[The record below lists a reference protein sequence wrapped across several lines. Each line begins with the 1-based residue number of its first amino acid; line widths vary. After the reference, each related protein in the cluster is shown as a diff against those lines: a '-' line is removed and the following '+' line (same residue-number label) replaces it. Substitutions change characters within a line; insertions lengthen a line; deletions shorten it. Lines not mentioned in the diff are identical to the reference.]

1 MKSKRYLITVIGLF
15 VITTIILFTVTY
27 FGSAPPK
34 SKEINEL
41 EYVTPEEIGW
51 SSVKL
56 AEAENYAEQIGSAA
70 VMALYE
76 GKVFFSWGKTKQ
88 KYLIHS
94 IRKPF
99 LCALYGIYVKQGLI
113 DLDKNLEEL
122 GIDDI
127 PPSLTSIEKQA
138 TVRDLLMSRSGV
150 YHEAAA
156 EAQVMIRTR
165 PERGSHAPG
174 TFFYY
179 NNWDFNVLGTI
190 FEKQTGKKIFEAF
203 KEEIAD
209 PIGMQDFLLTD
220 GRYQYEWKKSKH
232 PAYHFR
238 MTARDM
244 ARFGLLYQNKGKYGD
259 EQIIPPEWIVE
270 STTSYSI
277 NNLNGDGYGYMW
289 SIIPEEAGLG
299 NGFYHTGTGVHFLAV
314 LPDAKL
320 VLVHRVDTD
329 KDFDITWKEIRQ
341 LMYMIGEARISS
353 N

>member
-1 MKSKRYLITVIGLF
+1 MKSKRYLFKIIGLF
-15 VITTIILFTVTY
+15 VMAAIILIMVTC
-27 FGSAPPK
+27 FGCAVFCN
-34 SKEINEL
+34 EINEL
-41 EYVTPEEIGW
+41 EHVVPEEIGW

-56 AEAENYAEQIGSAA
+56 EEAKSYAEQIGSAA
-70 VMALYE
+70 IMALYE
-76 GKVFFSWGKTKQ
+76 GKVFFSCGKISQ

-113 DLDKNLEEL
+113 DLDKSLDEL

-127 PPSLTSIEKQA
+127 PPSLTPIEKQA

-156 EAQVMIRTR
+156 EAQVMINTR
-165 PERGSHAPG
+165 PERGSHTPG

-209 PIGMQDFLLTD
+209 PIEMQDFLVSD
-220 GRYQYEWKKSKH
+220 FRYQYEWNKSKH

-244 ARFGLLYQNKGKYGD
+244 ARFGLLYQNNGKFGD
-259 EQIIPPEWIVE
+259 KQIISPEWIAE
-270 STTSYSI
+270 STTPYSV

-289 SIIPEEAGLG
+289 SIISEEAGFG
-299 NGFYHTGTGVHFLAV
+299 NGFYHTGTGVHLLAV
-314 LPDAKL
+314 LPEKKL

-329 KDFDITWKEIRQ
+329 KDFDITWNEIRQ
-341 LMYMIGEARISS
+341 LMYMIAEARIS

>member
-1 MKSKRYLITVIGLF
+1 MKPKRYLITIIGSFAIVAIVLF
-15 VITTIILFTVTY
+15 AVTY
-27 FGSAPPK
+27 FGSVEK
-34 SKEINEL
+34 SEEINEL

-56 AEAENYAEQIGSAA
+56 EEAENYAEQIDSAA
-70 VMALYE
+70 VVALYE
-76 GKVFFSWGKTKQ
+76 GKVFFSWGKISQ

-99 LCALYGIYVKQGLI
+99 LCALYGIYVKRGLI
-113 DLDKNLEEL
+113 DLDKNLKEL
-122 GIDDI
+122 EIDDI
-127 PPSLTSIEKQA
+127 PPRLTSEEKQA

-150 YHEAAA
+150 YHAAAA
-156 EAQVMIRTR
+156 EAKVMIRTR

-190 FEKQTGKKIFEAF
+190 FEKLTGKKIFEAF

-209 PIGMQDFLLTD
+209 PIGMQDFLLSD
-220 GRYQYEWKKSKH
+220 GRYQYEWNKSKH

-244 ARFGLLYQNKGKYGD
+244 ARFGLLYQNNGKYGD
-259 EQIIPPEWIVE
+259 LQIIPPEWIAE
-270 STTSYSI
+270 STTPYSI
-277 NNLNGDGYGYMW
+277 NNLDGDGYGYMW
-289 SIIPEEAGLG
+289 SIIPEESGLG
-299 NGFYHTGTGVHFLAV
+299 NGFYHTGTSVHLLAV
-314 LPDAKL
+314 LPDSKL
-320 VLVHRVDTD
+320 VLVHRVDRD
-329 KDFDITWKEIRQ
+329 KDFDITWEEIRQ
-341 LMYMIGEARISS
+341 LMYMIAEARIT

>member
-1 MKSKRYLITVIGLF
+1 MRPKHRLIIIIGLF
-15 VITTIILFTVTY
+15 AITATILFAITY
-27 FGSAPPK
+27 FGSLAK
-34 SKEINEL
+34 SKEVNEL
-41 EYVTPEEIGW
+41 EYVVPEEIGW

-56 AEAENYAEQIGSAA
+56 EEAENYAEQIGSAA

-76 GKVFFSWGKTKQ
+76 GKVFFSWGKIKQ

-99 LCALYGIYVKQGLI
+99 LCALYGIYVKRGLI
-113 DLDKNLEEL
+113 DLDKSLDEL
-122 GIDDI
+122 GIDDV
-127 PPSLTSIEKQA
+127 PPGLTSTEKQA

-156 EAQVMIRTR
+156 EAQVMVRTR
-165 PERGSHAPG
+165 PERGSHAHG

-209 PIGMQDFLLTD
+209 PIGMQDFLLSD
-220 GRYQYEWKKSKH
+220 CRYQREGKKSKH

-259 EQIIPPEWIVE
+259 LQVIPPEWIVE
-270 STTSYSI
+270 STTPYSI
-277 NNLNGDGYGYMW
+277 NNLDGDGYGYMW

-299 NGFYHTGTGVHFLAV
+299 NGFYHTGTGVHLLAV
-314 LPDAKL
+314 LPDTKL

-329 KDFDITWKEIRQ
+329 KDFDITWNEIRQ
-341 LMYMIGEARISS
+341 LMYMIGEARIS

>member
-1 MKSKRYLITVIGLF
+1 MNPKRRIITIIGLF
-15 VITTIILFTVTY
+15 VITAIILFAVTC
-27 FGSAPPK
+27 FGSVTK
-34 SKEINEL
+34 SKEIDEL
-41 EYVTPEEIGW
+41 EYVVPEEIGW

-56 AEAENYAEQIGSAA
+56 EEAKSYAEQIGSAA

-76 GKVFFSWGKTKQ
+76 GKVFFSWGKINQ
-88 KYLIHS
+88 KFLIHS

-99 LCALYGIYVKQGLI
+99 LCALYGIYVKRGLI
-113 DLDKNLEEL
+113 DLDKNLDEL

-127 PPSLTSIEKQA
+127 PPGLTPEEKKA

-174 TFFYY
+174 DFFYY

-209 PIGMQDFLLTD
+209 PIGMQDFLLSD

-259 EQIIPPEWIVE
+259 LQIIPPEWITE
-270 STTSYSI
+270 STTPYSI
-277 NNLNGDGYGYMW
+277 NNLDGDGYGYMW

-329 KDFDITWKEIRQ
+329 KDFDITWNEIRK
-341 LMYMIGEARISS
+341 LMYMIGEARIS

>member
-1 MKSKRYLITVIGLF
+1 MRPKRRLIIIIGLFAITASILF
-15 VITTIILFTVTY
+15 VITC
-27 FGSAPPK
+27 FGSLAK
-34 SKEINEL
+34 SKEVNEL
-41 EYVTPEEIGW
+41 EYVVPEEIGW

-56 AEAENYAEQIGSAA
+56 EEAENYAEQIGSAA

-76 GKVFFSWGKTKQ
+76 GKVFFSWGKIKQ

-99 LCALYGIYVKQGLI
+99 LCALYGIYVKRGLI
-113 DLDKNLEEL
+113 DLDKSLDEM

-127 PPSLTSIEKQA
+127 PPGLTSIEKQA
-138 TVRDLLMSRSGV
+138 TVRDLQMSRSGV

-209 PIGMQDFLLTD
+209 PIGMQDFLLSD
-220 GRYQYEWKKSKH
+220 CRYQYEGKKSKH

-259 EQIIPPEWIVE
+259 LQIIPSEWIAE

-277 NNLNGDGYGYMW
+277 NNLDGDGYGYMW

-299 NGFYHTGTGVHFLAV
+299 NGFYHTGTGVHLLAV
-314 LPDAKL
+314 LPDTKL

-329 KDFDITWKEIRQ
+329 KNFDITWNEIRQ
-341 LMYMIGEARISS
+341 LMYMIGEARILD
-353 N
+353 

>member
-1 MKSKRYLITVIGLF
+1 NIMKSKPHLITIIGSF
-15 VITTIILFTVTY
+15 AIVAIILFAVTY
-27 FGSAPPK
+27 FGSVTK

-41 EYVTPEEIGW
+41 EYVVPEEVGW

-56 AEAENYAEQIGSAA
+56 EEAENYAEQIGSAA
-70 VMALYE
+70 VMALYK
-76 GKVFFSWGKTKQ
+76 GKVFFSWGKINQ

-99 LCALYGIYVKQGLI
+99 LCALYGIYVKRGLI
-113 DLDKNLEEL
+113 DLDKNLDEL

-127 PPSLTSIEKQA
+127 PPGLTSIEKQA

-156 EAQVMIRTR
+156 EAQVMIKTR

-209 PIGMQDFLLTD
+209 PIGMQ
-220 GRYQYEWKKSKH
+220 
-232 PAYHFR
+232 
-238 MTARDM
+238 
-244 ARFGLLYQNKGKYGD
+244 
-259 EQIIPPEWIVE
+259 
-270 STTSYSI
+270 
-277 NNLNGDGYGYMW
+277 
-289 SIIPEEAGLG
+289 
-299 NGFYHTGTGVHFLAV
+299 
-314 LPDAKL
+314 
-320 VLVHRVDTD
+320 
-329 KDFDITWKEIRQ
+329 
-341 LMYMIGEARISS
+341 
-353 N
+353 

>member
-1 MKSKRYLITVIGLF
+1 MRPKRCLITIIGLF
-15 VITTIILFTVTY
+15 AITAIIIFAITY
-27 FGSAPPK
+27 FGSVTK

-41 EYVTPEEIGW
+41 EYVRPEEIGW
-51 SSVKL
+51 SSIKL
-56 AEAENYAEQIGSAA
+56 EEAENYAEQIGSAA

-76 GKVFFSWGKTKQ
+76 GKVFFSWGKIKQ

-99 LCALYGIYVKQGLI
+99 LCALYGIYVKRGLI
-113 DLDKNLEEL
+113 DINKSLDEL

-127 PPSLTSIEKQA
+127 PPGLTPEEKKA

-209 PIGMQDFLLTD
+209 PIGMQDFLLSD
-220 GRYQYEWKKSKH
+220 CRYQREWKKSKH

-259 EQIIPPEWIVE
+259 LQIIPPEWIAE
-270 STTSYSI
+270 STTPYSI
-277 NNLNGDGYGYMW
+277 NNLDGDGYGYMW

-329 KDFDITWKEIRQ
+329 KDFDITWNEIRK
-341 LMYMIGEARISS
+341 LMYMIGEARIS

>member
-1 MKSKRYLITVIGLF
+1 MKSKRYLMTIIGVF
-15 VITTIILFTVTY
+15 AIVAIILFTIVC
-27 FGSAPPK
+27 FGSGEK
-34 SKEINEL
+34 NKEINEL
-41 EYVTPEEIGW
+41 EYVVPEEIGW
-51 SSVKL
+51 SSAKL
-56 AEAENYAEQIGSAA
+56 EEAKNLAEQIGSAA
-70 VMALYE
+70 VMALYD
-76 GKVFFSWGKTKQ
+76 GKVFLSFGNISQ

-94 IRKPF
+94 IRKPL
-99 LCALYGIYVKQGLI
+99 LCALYGIYVERGLI
-113 DLDKNLEEL
+113 DLDENLDEL

-127 PPSLTSIEKQA
+127 PPYLTSIEKQA

-156 EAQVMIRTR
+156 EAQVMINTR
-165 PERGSHAPG
+165 PERGSHTPG

-190 FEKQTGKKIFEAF
+190 FEEQTGKKIFEAF

-209 PIGMQDFLLTD
+209 PIGMQDFLLSD
-220 GRYQYEWKKSKH
+220 CRYQREWSKSKH

-244 ARFGLLYQNKGKYGD
+244 ARFGLLYQNNGKYGD
-259 EQIIPPEWIVE
+259 LQIIPPEWITE

-277 NNLNGDGYGYMW
+277 NNLDGDGYGYMW
-289 SIIPEEAGLG
+289 SIISEESGFG
-299 NGFYHTGTGVHFLAV
+299 NGFYHTGTGVHLLAV
-314 LPDAKL
+314 LPETKL

-329 KDFDITWKEIRQ
+329 KDFDITWNEIRQ
-341 LMYMIGEARISS
+341 LMYMIAEARIS

>member
-1 MKSKRYLITVIGLF
+1 MRPKRRLIIIIGLF
-15 VITTIILFTVTY
+15 AITATILFAITY
-27 FGSAPPK
+27 FGSLAK
-34 SKEINEL
+34 SKEVNEL
-41 EYVTPEEIGW
+41 EYVVPEEIGW

-56 AEAENYAEQIGSAA
+56 EEAENYAEQIGSAA

-76 GKVFFSWGKTKQ
+76 GKVFFSWGKIKQ

-99 LCALYGIYVKQGLI
+99 LCALYGIYVKRGLI
-113 DLDKNLEEL
+113 DLDKSLDEL

-127 PPSLTSIEKQA
+127 PPGLTSTEKLA

-165 PERGSHAPG
+165 PERGSHAHG

-203 KEEIAD
+203 KEEISD
-209 PIGMQDFLLTD
+209 PIGMQDFLLSD
-220 GRYQYEWKKSKH
+220 GRYQYERKKSKH

-259 EQIIPPEWIVE
+259 LQVIPSEWIAE
-270 STTSYSI
+270 STTPYSI
-277 NNLNGDGYGYMW
+277 NNLDGDGYGYMW

-299 NGFYHTGTGVHFLAV
+299 NGFYHTGTGVHLLAV
-314 LPDAKL
+314 LPDTKL

-329 KDFDITWKEIRQ
+329 RDFDITWNEIRQ
-341 LMYMIGEARISS
+341 LMYMIGEARILE
-353 N
+353 

>member
-1 MKSKRYLITVIGLF
+1 MKSKRNLVTIIGVF
-15 VITTIILFTVTY
+15 TIVAIILFAITY
-27 FGSAPPK
+27 FGSVTK
-34 SKEINEL
+34 SREINEL

-51 SSVKL
+51 SSAKL
-56 AEAENYAEQIGSAA
+56 EEAKNYAEQIGSAA
-70 VMALYE
+70 VMALYD
-76 GKVFFSWGKTKQ
+76 GKVFLSFGNISQ

-99 LCALYGIYVKQGLI
+99 LCALYGIYVKRGLI
-113 DLDKNLEEL
+113 DLDKSLDEL

-127 PPSLTSIEKQA
+127 PPGLTSIEKQA
-138 TVRDLLMSRSGV
+138 TVRNLLMSRSGV

-156 EAQVMIRTR
+156 EAQVMVETR

-190 FEKQTGKKIFEAF
+190 FEQQTGKKIFEAF

-220 GRYQYEWKKSKH
+220 FRYQYEWNKSKH

-244 ARFGLLYQNKGKYGD
+244 ARFGLLYQNNGKFGD
-259 EQIIPPEWIVE
+259 KQIISPEWIAE
-270 STTSYSI
+270 STTPYSI
-277 NNLNGDGYGYMW
+277 YSSSYYGYLW
-289 SIIPEEAGLG
+289 DIFPEELGLG
-299 NGFYHTGTGVHFLAV
+299 NGFYHTGAGVHLLAV

-329 KDFDITWKEIRQ
+329 KEFDITGNEILQ
-341 LMYMIGEARISS
+341 LIYTILEARILD
-353 N
+353 

>member
-1 MKSKRYLITVIGLF
+1 MKSKPHLFTIIGLF
-15 VITTIILFTVTY
+15 AIAAIVLFNVTY
-27 FGSAPPK
+27 CGSVTK
-34 SKEINEL
+34 SKEMNEL
-41 EYVTPEEIGW
+41 EYVVPEEIGW

-56 AEAENYAEQIGSAA
+56 EEAKSYAEKIGSAA

-76 GKVFFSWGKTKQ
+76 GKLFFSWGKINQ

-99 LCALYGIYVKQGLI
+99 LCALYGIYVKRGLI
-113 DLDKNLEEL
+113 DLNKSLDEL

-127 PPSLTSIEKQA
+127 PPSLTPIEKQA
-138 TVRDLLMSRSGV
+138 KVRDLLMSRSGV

-156 EAQVMIRTR
+156 EAQVMIKTR

-190 FEKQTGKKIFEAF
+190 FEKLTGKKMFEAF

-209 PIGMQDFLLTD
+209 PIGMQDFLLSD
-220 GRYQYEWKKSKH
+220 CRYQYEGKKSKH

-244 ARFGLLYQNKGKYGD
+244 AKFGLLYQNKGKYGD
-259 EQIIPPEWIVE
+259 KQIIPPEWIAE
-270 STTSYSI
+270 SIIPYSI
-277 NNLNGDGYGYMW
+277 NNLDGDGYGYMW

-299 NGFYHTGTGVHFLAV
+299 NGFYHTGTGVHLLAV
-314 LPDAKL
+314 LPEKKL

-341 LMYMIGEARISS
+341 LMYMIGEARILD
-353 N
+353 

>member
-1 MKSKRYLITVIGLF
+1 
-15 VITTIILFTVTY
+15 
-27 FGSAPPK
+27 
-34 SKEINEL
+34 
-41 EYVTPEEIGW
+41 
-51 SSVKL
+51 
-56 AEAENYAEQIGSAA
+56 
-70 VMALYE
+70 MALYE
-76 GKVFFSWGKTKQ
+76 GKVFFSWGKIKQ

-99 LCALYGIYVKQGLI
+99 LCALYGIYVKRGLI
-113 DLDKNLEEL
+113 DLDKSLDEL

-127 PPSLTSIEKQA
+127 PPGLTSTEKQA

-156 EAQVMIRTR
+156 EAQVMVRTR
-165 PERGSHAPG
+165 PERGSHAHG

-209 PIGMQDFLLTD
+209 PIGMQDFLLSD
-220 GRYQYEWKKSKH
+220 GRYQYERKKSKH

-259 EQIIPPEWIVE
+259 LQVIPSEWIAE
-270 STTSYSI
+270 STTPYSI
-277 NNLNGDGYGYMW
+277 NNLDGDGYGYMW

-299 NGFYHTGTGVHFLAV
+299 NGFYHTGTGVHLLAV
-314 LPDAKL
+314 LPDTKL

-329 KDFDITWKEIRQ
+329 RDFDITWNEIRQ
-341 LMYMIGEARISS
+341 LMYMIGEARILD
-353 N
+353 

>member
-1 MKSKRYLITVIGLF
+1 MRTKRRLIIIIGLFAITATILF
-15 VITTIILFTVTY
+15 VITC
-27 FGSAPPK
+27 FGSLAK
-34 SKEINEL
+34 SKEVNEL
-41 EYVTPEEIGW
+41 EYVVPEEIGW

-56 AEAENYAEQIGSAA
+56 EEAENYAEQIGSAA

-76 GKVFFSWGKTKQ
+76 GKVFFSWGKIKQ

-99 LCALYGIYVKQGLI
+99 LCALYGIYVKRGLI
-113 DLDKNLEEL
+113 DLDKSLDEL

-127 PPSLTSIEKQA
+127 PPDLTSIEKQA

-209 PIGMQDFLLTD
+209 PIGMQDFLLSD
-220 GRYQYEWKKSKH
+220 CRYQYEGKKSKH

-244 ARFGLLYQNKGKYGD
+244 TRFGLLYQNKGKYGD
-259 EQIIPPEWIVE
+259 LQIIPSEWIAE

-277 NNLNGDGYGYMW
+277 NNLDGDGYGYMW

-299 NGFYHTGTGVHFLAV
+299 NGFYHTGTGVHLLAV
-314 LPDAKL
+314 LPDTKL

-329 KDFDITWKEIRQ
+329 KNFDITWNEIRQ
-341 LMYMIGEARISS
+341 LMYMIGEARILD
-353 N
+353 

>member
-1 MKSKRYLITVIGLF
+1 MKTKSHLIIMISSFAIAASILF
-15 VITTIILFTVTY
+15 VITC
-27 FGSAPPK
+27 FGSLAK

-41 EYVTPEEIGW
+41 KYVTPEEIGW
-51 SSVKL
+51 SSAKL
-56 AEAENYAEQIGSAA
+56 EEVENYAEQIGSAA

-76 GKVFFSWGKTKQ
+76 GKVFFSWGKISQ

-99 LCALYGIYVKQGLI
+99 LCALYGIYVKRGLI
-113 DLDKNLEEL
+113 DLDKSLDEL

-127 PPSLTSIEKQA
+127 PPGLTSIEKQA

-156 EAQVMIRTR
+156 EAQVMIKTR

-190 FEKQTGKKIFEAF
+190 FEQQTGKKMFEAF

-209 PIGMQDFLLTD
+209 PIGMQDFLLSD
-220 GRYQYEWKKSKH
+220 CRYQYEGKKSKH

-259 EQIIPPEWIVE
+259 LQIIPPEWITE
-270 STTSYSI
+270 STTPYSI
-277 NNLNGDGYGYMW
+277 NNLDGDGYGYMW

-299 NGFYHTGTGVHFLAV
+299 NGFYHTGTGVHLLAV
-314 LPDAKL
+314 LPDTKL

-329 KDFDITWKEIRQ
+329 KGFDITWKEIRQ
-341 LMYMIGEARISS
+341 LMYMIGEARIL

>member
-1 MKSKRYLITVIGLF
+1 MKPKHYLITIIDLF
-15 VITTIILFTVTY
+15 VIAAIVLFAVTF
-27 FGSAPPK
+27 FGSVEK
-34 SKEINEL
+34 SNEINKL
-41 EYVTPEEIGW
+41 EYVVPEEIGW

-56 AEAENYAEQIGSAA
+56 EEAESYAEQIGSAA

-76 GKVFFSWGKTKQ
+76 GKVFFSWGNISQ

-99 LCALYGIYVKQGLI
+99 LSALYGIYVKRGLI
-113 DLDKNLEEL
+113 DLDASLDEL

-127 PPSLTSIEKQA
+127 PPGLTSEEKQA

-156 EAQVMIRTR
+156 EAQIMIENR

-190 FEKQTGKKIFEAF
+190 FEQQTGKKIFEAF

-209 PIGMQDFLLTD
+209 PIGMQDFLLSD
-220 GRYQYEWKKSKH
+220 FRYQHEWKKSKH

-244 ARFGLLYQNKGKYGD
+244 SRFGLLYQNNGKCGD
-259 EQIIPPEWIVE
+259 LQVIPPEWIAE
-270 STTSYSI
+270 STTPYSI

-299 NGFYHTGTGVHFLAV
+299 NGFYHTGIGVHLLAV
-314 LPDAKL
+314 LPEKKL

-341 LMYMIGEARISS
+341 LMYMIAEARILD
-353 N
+353 

>member
-1 MKSKRYLITVIGLF
+1 MRPKHRLIIIIGLF
-15 VITTIILFTVTY
+15 VITAIILFAVIC
-27 FGSAPPK
+27 FGSVTK
-34 SKEINEL
+34 SKKINEL
-41 EYVTPEEIGW
+41 EHVTPEEIGW

-56 AEAENYAEQIGSAA
+56 EEVENYAEQIGSAA

-76 GKVFFSWGKTKQ
+76 GKIFFSWGKISQ

-99 LCALYGIYVKQGLI
+99 LCALYGIYVKRGLI
-113 DLDKNLEEL
+113 DLDKSLDEL

-127 PPSLTSIEKQA
+127 PPGLTPTEKQA

-156 EAQVMIRTR
+156 EAQVMIKIR

-190 FEKQTGKKIFEAF
+190 FEQQTGKKIFEAF

-220 GRYQYEWKKSKH
+220 GRYQYEGKKSKH
-232 PAYHFR
+232 PGYHFR

-259 EQIIPPEWIVE
+259 LQIIPPEWIAE
-270 STTSYSI
+270 STTPYSI
-277 NNLNGDGYGYMW
+277 NNLDGDGYGYMW

-299 NGFYHTGTGVHFLAV
+299 NGFYHTGNGVHLLAV

-329 KDFDITWKEIRQ
+329 KDFDITWNEIRQ
-341 LMYMIGEARISS
+341 LMYMIGEARILD
-353 N
+353 

>member
-1 MKSKRYLITVIGLF
+1 MKPKRYLITIIGLF
-15 VITTIILFTVTY
+15 VITPIILFAVIY
-27 FGSAPPK
+27 FGSVTR

-41 EYVTPEEIGW
+41 EYITPEEIGW

-56 AEAENYAEQIGSAA
+56 EEAKNYAEQIGSAA

-76 GKVFFSWGKTKQ
+76 GKVFFSWGKINQ

-99 LCALYGIYVKQGLI
+99 LCALYGIYVKRGLI
-113 DLDKNLEEL
+113 DLDRNLDEL
-122 GIDDI
+122 EIDDI
-127 PPSLTSIEKQA
+127 PPGLTPEEKKA

-156 EAQVMIRTR
+156 EAQVMIKSR

-190 FEKQTGKKIFEAF
+190 FEKLTGKKIFEAF

-209 PIGMQDFLLTD
+209 PIGMQDFLLSD
-220 GRYQYEWKKSKH
+220 CRYQREWKKSKH

-259 EQIIPPEWIVE
+259 KQIIPPEWIAE
-270 STTSYSI
+270 STTPYSI
-277 NNLNGDGYGYMW
+277 NNLDGDGYGYMW
-289 SIIPEEAGLG
+289 SIIPEESGLG
-299 NGFYHTGTGVHFLAV
+299 NGFYHTGTGVHLLAV
-314 LPDAKL
+314 LPDTKL

-329 KDFDITWKEIRQ
+329 KDFDITWNEIRQ
-341 LMYMIGEARISS
+341 LMYMIAEARIS

>member
-1 MKSKRYLITVIGLF
+1 MTIIGVL
-15 VITTIILFTVTY
+15 TMLAIILFTIV
-27 FGSAPPK
+27 FFRSGEK
-34 SKEINEL
+34 NKEINEL
-41 EYVTPEEIGW
+41 EYVVPDEIGW

-56 AEAENYAEQIGSAA
+56 EEAKNYAEQIGSAA

-76 GKVFFSWGKTKQ
+76 GKVFFSFGNISQ

-99 LCALYGIYVKQGLI
+99 LCALYGIYIKRGLI
-113 DLDKNLEEL
+113 DLNKSLDEL

-127 PPSLTSIEKQA
+127 PPNLTSIEKQA
-138 TVRDLLMSRSGV
+138 TVRDLLMSRSGI

-165 PERGSHAPG
+165 PERGSHSPG

-190 FEKQTGKKIFEAF
+190 FEKQTGKKIFKAF

-209 PIGMQDFLLTD
+209 PIGMQDFLLSD
-220 GRYQYEWKKSKH
+220 CRYQYEWSKSKH

-244 ARFGLLYQNKGKYGD
+244 ARFGLLYQNNGKYGD
-259 EQIIPPEWIVE
+259 LQIIPPEWIKE
-270 STTSYSI
+270 STTSYST
-277 NNLNGDGYGYMW
+277 NPLDGDGYGYMW
-289 SIIPEEAGLG
+289 SIISEESGFG
-299 NGFYHTGTGVHFLAV
+299 NGFYHTGTGVHLLAV
-314 LPDAKL
+314 LPETKL
-320 VLVHRVDTD
+320 VLIHRVDTD
-329 KDFDITWKEIRQ
+329 RKFDITWNEIRQ
-341 LMYMIGEARISS
+341 LMYMIAEARILD
-353 N
+353 

>member
-1 MKSKRYLITVIGLF
+1 MKPKRYLITIIGSFAITAIVLF
-15 VITTIILFTVTY
+15 AVTY
-27 FGSAPPK
+27 FGSVTK

-41 EYVTPEEIGW
+41 EYVVPEEIGW

-56 AEAENYAEQIGSAA
+56 EEAENYAEQIGSAA

-76 GKVFFSWGKTKQ
+76 GKVFFSWGNISQ

-99 LCALYGIYVKQGLI
+99 LCALYGIYVKRGLI
-113 DLDKNLEEL
+113 NLYKSLDEL

-127 PPSLTSIEKQA
+127 PPGLTSIEKQA
-138 TVRDLLMSRSGV
+138 AVRDLLMSRSGV

-156 EAQVMIRTR
+156 EAQIMIKTR

-190 FEKQTGKKIFEAF
+190 FEKLTGKKIFEAF

-220 GRYQYEWKKSKH
+220 CRYQYEWKKSKH

-244 ARFGLLYQNKGKYGD
+244 ARFGLLYQNKGKYRD
-259 EQIIPPEWIVE
+259 KQIIPPEWIAE
-270 STTSYSI
+270 STTPYSI
-277 NNLNGDGYGYMW
+277 NNLDGDGYGYMW
-289 SIIPEEAGLG
+289 SIIHEEEGLG
-299 NGFYHTGTGVHFLAV
+299 NGFYHTGTGVHLLAV
-314 LPDAKL
+314 LPEKKL
-320 VLVHRVDTD
+320 VLIHRVDTD

-341 LMYMIGEARISS
+341 LMYMIGEARILD
-353 N
+353 

>member
-1 MKSKRYLITVIGLF
+1 MIGSFAIAASILL
-15 VITTIILFTVTY
+15 VITC
-27 FGSAPPK
+27 FGSLAK

-41 EYVTPEEIGW
+41 EYVVPEEIGW
-51 SSVKL
+51 SSAKL
-56 AEAENYAEQIGSAA
+56 EEVENYAEQIGSAA

-76 GKVFFSWGKTKQ
+76 GKVFFSWGKISQ

-99 LCALYGIYVKQGLI
+99 LCALYGIYVKRGLI
-113 DLDKNLEEL
+113 DLDKSLDEL

-127 PPSLTSIEKQA
+127 PPGLTSTEKQA

-156 EAQVMIRTR
+156 EAQVMVRTR

-209 PIGMQDFLLTD
+209 PIGMQDFLFSD
-220 GRYQYEWKKSKH
+220 GRYQYERKKSKH

-238 MTARDM
+238 MTARVM

-259 EQIIPPEWIVE
+259 LQVIPPEWIAE

-277 NNLNGDGYGYMW
+277 NNLDGDGYGYMW

-299 NGFYHTGTGVHFLAV
+299 NGFYHTGTGVHLLAV
-314 LPDAKL
+314 LPDTKL

-329 KDFDITWKEIRQ
+329 KNFDITWNEIRQ
-341 LMYMIGEARISS
+341 LMYMIGEARILG
-353 N
+353 

>member
-1 MKSKRYLITVIGLF
+1 MKPKRHLITIIGLF
-15 VITTIILFTVTY
+15 VITAIILFAITY
-27 FGSAPPK
+27 FGSVTK
-34 SKEINEL
+34 SREINEL
-41 EYVTPEEIGW
+41 EHVTPEEIGW

-56 AEAENYAEQIGSAA
+56 EEVKNYAEQIGSAA

-76 GKVFFSWGKTKQ
+76 GKVFFSWGKIKQ

-99 LCALYGIYVKQGLI
+99 LCALYGIYVKRGLI
-113 DLDKNLEEL
+113 DLDKSLDEL

-127 PPSLTSIEKQA
+127 PSCLTPEEKKA

-179 NNWDFNVLGTI
+179 NNWDFNVLSTI

-203 KEEIAD
+203 KKEIAD

-220 GRYQYEWKKSKH
+220 CRYQREWKKSKH

-244 ARFGLLYQNKGKYGD
+244 ARFGLLYQNKGKYRD
-259 EQIIPPEWIVE
+259 LQIIPPEWITE
-270 STTSYSI
+270 STTPYSI
-277 NNLNGDGYGYMW
+277 NNLDGDGYGYMW
-289 SIIPEEAGLG
+289 SIIPEESGFG
-299 NGFYHTGTGVHFLAV
+299 NGFYHTGTGVHLLAV
-314 LPDAKL
+314 LPDTKL
-320 VLVHRVDTD
+320 VLVHRVNTD
-329 KDFDITWKEIRQ
+329 KDFNITWNEIRQ
-341 LMYMIGEARISS
+341 LMYKIAEARIS

>member
-1 MKSKRYLITVIGLF
+1 MKPKRYLITIIGLF
-15 VITTIILFTVTY
+15 VITPIILFAVIY
-27 FGSAPPK
+27 FGSVTR

-41 EYVTPEEIGW
+41 EYITPEEIGW

-56 AEAENYAEQIGSAA
+56 EEAKNYAEQIGSSA

-76 GKVFFSWGKTKQ
+76 GKVFFSWGKINQ

-99 LCALYGIYVKQGLI
+99 LCALYGIYVKRGLI
-113 DLDKNLEEL
+113 DLDRNLDEL
-122 GIDDI
+122 EIDDI
-127 PPSLTSIEKQA
+127 PPGLTPEEKKA

-156 EAQVMIRTR
+156 EAQVMIKSR

-190 FEKQTGKKIFEAF
+190 FEKLTGKKIFEAF

-209 PIGMQDFLLTD
+209 PIGMQDFLLSD
-220 GRYQYEWKKSKH
+220 CRYQREWKKSKH

-259 EQIIPPEWIVE
+259 KQIIPPEWIAE
-270 STTSYSI
+270 STTPYSI
-277 NNLNGDGYGYMW
+277 NNLDGDGYGYMW
-289 SIIPEEAGLG
+289 SIIPEESGLG
-299 NGFYHTGTGVHFLAV
+299 NGFYHTGTGVHLLAV
-314 LPDAKL
+314 LPDTKL

-329 KDFDITWKEIRQ
+329 KDFDITWNEIRQ
-341 LMYMIGEARISS
+341 LMYMIAEARIS